1 MKKRMLKDET
11 IAFSILFIMTLF
23 FFFRIIFLRYYF
35 FEDFLYQYYPRRNL
49 LATSLRKGVFPLWNP
64 FVFGGMP
71 YLGDIENAVFYPFN
85 WLLAMFTSG
94 GRLIFRA
101 LEIQL
106 ILHVFFAGVF
116 MYMFLRR
123 LGISHE
129 GSLISSIG
137 FAFSGFI
144 ITHTI
149 HLTLLSTFIYLPLV
163 LYFLL
168 RSFQER
174 RVVYSLAGGFFL
186 GVSLLAGGPQFWL
199 HMVYY
204 AGLFSIFL
212 LVEKGKDWKRYLYLP
227 AVLFVSGILL
237 SSVQLL
243 TTAGYT
249 AYTVRESLS
258 YAESVRNS
266 IPFYQLLTLFV
277 PKFFGYISWLHE
289 NNVRF
294 WIGGY
299 GAFWETCI
307 YMGIVPLILSLYAFT
322 KKDRRKYTIFFG
334 ILALLFLMAA
344 MGKYTP
350 VYWIFYH
357 LLPGFNKFRNAG
369 RFSGLFTFSLL
380 VLAGFG
386 FDNLKKGKGE
396 LKPLLYFTGSLFLLF
411 VFIFAGAFRNAWSA
425 MVYQKVYSYSL
436 KQTGV
441 ALLFLILSSTA
452 IFVYMIYKNRY
463 KYAYLIPACVLFID
477 LFTFGANF
485 NVSRVNPDEFY
496 SENRLVEYLKEDYK
510 KEPFRVNARQGS
522 YMLLRRNSGD
532 IYKLELLQGYTPLR
546 LKLYRK
552 LRQLPL
558 NTYLD
563 LFNAKYT
570 IRVEERRMGLVLNQ
584 TYLPRAKVFYR
595 WEYVDEETAYKKLKE
610 GYDYHN
616 VLLIG
621 ARENFQE
628 PETTGTQRIEFNE
641 RSINRI
647 GITVD
652 TDRNG
657 VLFVSLLNIPGW
669 KVKVNGV
676 EKKIFPVD
684 YAFTGI
690 YLEKGRSN
698 VLLFYSPPGLRI
710 GLILTLLTL
719 VSMIFYGVMD
729 WFRRKNLTIKKKS
742 I

>member
-1 MKKRMLKDET
+1 MKKRMLREET

-49 LATSLRKGVFPLWNP
+49 LATSLRIGVFPLWNP

-85 WLLAMFTSG
+85 WLLALFTSG
-94 GRLIFRA
+94 GRLVFRV

-106 ILHVFFAGVF
+106 ILHVFFAGIF

-129 GSLISSIG
+129 GSIISSIG

-149 HLTLLSTFIYLPLV
+149 HLTLLSTFVYLPLV

-174 RVVYSLAGGFFL
+174 RVIYSLFGGFFL
-186 GVSLLAGGPQFWL
+186 GLSLLAGGPQFWL
-199 HMVYY
+199 HIVYY
-204 AGLFSIFL
+204 AGLFSVFL
-212 LVEKGKDWKRYLYLP
+212 LVEKKKQWVKYVHLP
-227 AVLFVSGILL
+227 VILFISGILV

-249 AYTVRESLS
+249 AYTVRESLT

-266 IPFYQLLTLFV
+266 IPFYQLLTLFI
-277 PKFFGYISWLHE
+277 PKFFGYISWLHGD
-289 NNVRF
+289 NVKF
-294 WIGGY
+294 WTGGY

-307 YMGIVPLILSLYAFT
+307 YLGIIPLILSLYAFT

-369 RFSGLFTFSLL
+369 RFSGVFTFSLL
-380 VLAGFG
+380 ALAGFG
-386 FDNLKKGKGE
+386 FDNLSKGKVS

-425 MVYQKVYSYSL
+425 MTYQKVYSYSL
-436 KQTGV
+436 KQTGI

-452 IFVYMIYKNRY
+452 IFVFMRYKNR
-463 KYAYLIPACVLFID
+463 YAYLIPALVLFID
-477 LFTFGANF
+477 LFSFGANF

-546 LKLYRK
+546 LKLYRE

-595 WEYVDEETAYKKLKE
+595 WEYVDGETAYKKLKE

-621 ARENFQE
+621 IKEDFPQ
-628 PETTGTQRIEFNE
+628 PETTGTQRIEYTE
-641 RSINRI
+641 RGINRI

-669 KVKVNGV
+669 KAVVNGV
-676 EKKIFPVD
+676 EKKILPVD
-684 YAFTGI
+684 YAFAGI

-698 VLLFYSPPGLRI
+698 VLLFYSPPGLRT

-719 VSMIFYGVMD
+719 VFMIFYGVLD